1 MNKPIFRFAPSPN
14 GFLHLGHAYSA
25 LLNYELANKS
35 GGKFLLRIEDI
46 DIARCNQEFEQAIE
60 ADLSWLGINWEKPV
74 RRQSEHF
81 LDYEQAFLKL
91 KGMELVYPAVLSR
104 SEVKRYI
111 DHHSPGKC
119 WPVDPEGVPI
129 YPDEQL
135 VISESER
142 KQRLKSEK
150 SIIWR
155 LDMKKALATINQS
168 FYWFENG
175 VGPNGETGQIT
186 ANPAVWGDVILVR
199 KDTPTSYHLS
209 VVVDDAYQQVSHV
222 VRGQDLFWSTSIQR
236 LLQILLN
243 LPEPKYFHHELIFDE
258 SGKKLSKSEQHT
270 GIKLLRESGVT
281 LSDIK
286 KRLNQP
292 ININKTDLDFMNF

>member
-1 MNKPIFRFAPSPN
+1 MRWLEKT
-14 GFLHLGHAYSA
+14 
-25 LLNYELANKS
+25 

-46 DIARCNQEFEQAIE
+46 DTARCKLEFEQAIE

-91 KGMELVYPAVLSR
+91 KDLGLVYPAVLSR

-111 DHHSPGKC
+111 DQHSTGKC

-142 KQRLKSEK
+142 KQRLEKEK

-155 LDMKKALATINQS
+155 LDMKKALATTNQN
-168 FYWFENG
+168 FYWFDNG

-209 VVVDDAYQQVSHV
+209 VVVDDADQRVTHV

-243 LPEPKYFHHELIFDE
+243 LPEPKYFHHELILDE
-258 SGKKLSKSEQHT
+258 LGKKLSKSEQHT
-270 GIKLLRESGVT
+270 GIKILRESGVT
-281 LSDIK
+281 LSEIK
-286 KRLNQP
+286 KRLNQS
-292 ININKTDLDFMNF
+292 IKNQ

>member
-25 LLNYELANKS
+25 LLNYEMANKT
-35 GGKFLLRIEDI
+35 GGKYLLRIEDI
-46 DIARCNQEFEQAIE
+46 DTARCKQEFEQAIE
-60 ADLSWLGINWEKPV
+60 SDLSWLGINWEKPV

-91 KGMELVYPAVLSR
+91 KDLGLVYPAVLSR
-104 SEVKRYI
+104 SEIKRFI
-111 DHHSPGKC
+111 DQHSIGKC

-142 KQRLKSEK
+142 KQRLKREK

-155 LDMKKALATINQS
+155 LDMKKALATINQN
-168 FYWFENG
+168 FFWFENG
-175 VGPNGETGQIT
+175 FGPNGETGQIV

-209 VVVDDAYQQVSHV
+209 VVVDDAYQRVTHI

-236 LLQILLN
+236 LLQMLLN

-258 SGKKLSKSEQHT
+258 LGKKLSKSEQHT

-281 LSDIK
+281 LREIK
-286 KRLNQP
+286 KRLSQS
-292 ININKTDLDFMNF
+292 IKINKTNLDFLNL